1 MEGVD
6 SYKNT
11 SNIPIAFVIYKRP
24 DVTRRV
30 FAAIAAA
37 RPRRLYVIADGPR
50 DESEAARCAETRAII
65 EGVNWPCE
73 VFTDYAETNLGLKR
87 RNSSGMDW
95 VFAHEE
101 RAIILED
108 DNLSD
113 PTFFRYCADLL
124 DHYRDDERIM
134 QIAGTNPLRGAYRP
148 QASYFFTGYMHTW
161 GWATWRR
168 AWQHFDVTM
177 SQWADPQVR
186 EHVLS
191 QFSNLRERDFWFHQ
205 WSQCYEGK
213 IDSWS
218 FGWSFACRAR
228 DGLSVMPRHNL
239 ISNIGFGLEATHTLV
254 RNRVA
259 AMPTQ
264 PMTFPLRHPTTV
276 MRDVEAD
283 RLLSRVALLRPPLYR
298 RAVNRLRRYWRRARR
313 MVRSSG
319 SISQR

>member
-1 MEGVD
+1 VNSELEV
-6 SYKNT
+6 
-11 SNIPIAFVIYKRP
+11 PVAFLIYKRP

-30 FAAIAAA
+30 FAAIAAV

-65 EGVNWPCE
+65 EQVDWDCE
-73 VFTDYAETNLGLKR
+73 VSTNYAKTNLGLKR
-87 RNSSGMDW
+87 RVSSGLDW
-95 VFAHEE
+95 VFAYEE
-101 RAIILED
+101 QAIILED
-108 DNLSD
+108 DCLPD
-113 PTFFRYCADLL
+113 PTFFRYCVELL
-124 DHYRDDERIM
+124 DRYRDDERIT

-148 QASYFFTGYMHTW
+148 QASYFFTGYMHIW

-186 EHVLS
+186 ERVLS
-191 QFSNLRERDFWFHQ
+191 QFEDPKERDFWFSQ
-205 WSQCYEGK
+205 WSQCYADK
-213 IDSWS
+213 IDSWATI
-218 FGWSFACRAR
+218 WSFACRAR

-254 RNRVA
+254 KNRVA

-264 PMTFPLRHPTTV
+264 PLPFPLQHPEV
-276 MRDVEAD
+276 VARDGEAE
-283 RLLSRVALLRPPLYR
+283 RLLGRLTLLRPPLHR